1 MYEIDLTGRD
11 TILTEGHTSKGNQ
24 PKWRIEDDWYK
35 ADHMG
40 YETLAEVLT
49 SRLLVRSNI
58 QNHVRYEPVL
68 IHTDSKTHIGCKSTN
83 FQQND
88 EILVP
93 LERLYRA
100 YFGRSLAQKLAAIGD
115 VEEQIRFTVEFVE
128 DTTQLSNVGQYLST
142 LLELD
147 ALILNEDRHTNNIA
161 VLRNEKTGQYR
172 LCPIFDNGLSFLSDL
187 KDYPLDAD
195 LYANI
200 GKVDA
205 KPFSRD
211 FMMQTEAASAL
222 YGSHLHFD
230 VKHQDVDG
238 LFEGLEEYYS
248 EEILNRARG
257 VLLEQMRKFQH
268 LF

>member
-1 MYEIDLTGRD
+1 MVLVDLAVQIKRSDLSCCCRGRRSAVCATCLTQGSEIPRDLC
-11 TILTEGHTSKGNQ
+11 S
-24 PKWRIEDDWYK
+24 
-35 ADHMG
+35 
-40 YETLAEVLT
+40 
-49 SRLLVRSNI
+49 
-58 QNHVRYEPVL
+58 
-68 IHTDSKTHIGCKSTN
+68 
-83 FQQND
+83 D
-88 EILVP
+88 E
-93 LERLYRA
+93 A
-100 YFGRSLAQKLAAIGD
+100 
-115 VEEQIRFTVEFVE
+115 
-128 DTTQLSNVGQYLST
+128 
-142 LLELD
+142 
-147 ALILNEDRHTNNIA
+147 IA

-211 FMMQTEAASAL
+211 FLMQQETASAL

-230 VKHQDVDG
+230 VKHQDVDE
-238 LFEGLEEYYS
+238 LLDGLEEYYS

-257 VLLEQMRKFQH
+257 VLLEQMRKFQY